1 MSNLSQTSQNH
12 PKFSWI
18 PVLLHFA
25 VANILAWVIQANH
38 ALSLAAVRV
47 AEDASQLI
55 PSISGYLA
63 MAPNPGWAALYLLIA
78 WLGAPFYISFFWRL
92 TGSVLPGWVAEQ
104 KPVRFWAVCFGSLVG
119 AVGALALP
127 QKHIHIS
134 DATESVRST
143 AILASLMKESSI
155 VFAIVTLT
163 VVCTFSFALAVPL
176 RSILL
181 RLFGVTSNLS
191 EGNEK

>member
-1 MSNLSQTSQNH
+1 MNNLTQASQSH

-25 VANILAWVIQANH
+25 VANLLALIIQANH

-47 AEDASQLI
+47 AEEASQLI

-63 MAPNPGWAALYLLIA
+63 MASNPGWAAFYLLIA

-92 TGSVLPGWVAEQ
+92 TGSVLPSWVAEQ
-104 KPVRFWAVCFGSLVG
+104 KPVRFWALCFGSLIG
-119 AVGALALP
+119 AIGTLTLP

-134 DATESVRST
+134 DATESLRS
-143 AILASLMKESSI
+143 AAALASLMKESPV

-176 RSILL
+176 KSILL
-181 RLFGVTSNLS
+181 RLSGTTSNHS
-191 EGNEK
+191 E